1 MDPSAAVTSGICEE
15 FRYLLVRL
23 GRQLHRA
30 DCEGLMYVHKIPSE
44 GDKADVG
51 LHILSRMEAE
61 GYFEPLHPEK
71 LQDILSKI
79 GRKDLAH
86 DIKEV

>member
-1 MDPSAAVTSGICEE
+1 MEESVEGTSEVCEE

-23 GRQLHRA
+23 GRQLNRA
-30 DCEGLMYVHKIPSE
+30 DCEGLMYVHKIPKE
-44 GDKADVG
+44 RDKEDVG
-51 LHILSRMEAE
+51 LHTLSKMEAM
-61 GYFEPLHPEK
+61 GYFEPLRPDK
-71 LQDILSKI
+71 LQEILSKI